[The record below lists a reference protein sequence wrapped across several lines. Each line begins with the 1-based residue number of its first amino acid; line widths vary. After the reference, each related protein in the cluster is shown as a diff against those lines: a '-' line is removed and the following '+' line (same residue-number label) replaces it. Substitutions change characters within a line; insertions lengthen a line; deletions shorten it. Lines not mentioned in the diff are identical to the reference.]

1 MKRSISKRLASAQRM
16 LIDGATGSE
25 LQRRSVDLSH
35 GISADGNLGA
45 WSATAMRDAPDAVRA
60 IHEDYLRVG
69 AEMVITNS
77 FWTNRIKLG
86 LAGLADKMEEY
97 TRLAAEVAIA
107 ARDEVNPS
115 AFVAGGMAPPRHE
128 AGPDGLEE
136 LSREFTDQA
145 RVLADAGVDVLLPE
159 YLGTI
164 AECVTAVDACA
175 STGVPVLLGVRH
187 ITDEGD
193 MQYGETFEQLV
204 KALGSRRVEAIL
216 VMCSLPETTTV
227 AVPKLRAAFP
237 GPIGAYANIG
247 YDPVP
252 KEQRKQGQVWHV
264 LDAPD
269 YPPERFAEFGRQWLE
284 GGAQIIG
291 GCCATTPAHIAA
303 LREVL

>member
-1 MKRSISKRLASAQRM
+1 
-16 LIDGATGSE
+16 
-25 LQRRSVDLSH
+25 
-35 GISADGNLGA
+35 
-45 WSATAMRDAPDAVRA
+45 
-60 IHEDYLRVG
+60 
-69 AEMVITNS
+69 
-77 FWTNRIKLG
+77 
-86 LAGLADKMEEY
+86 MEEY

-204 KALGSRRVEAIL
+204 KALGKPTGGGDPGDVLLARNDHGRRAKAARRVSRGRSVLMPTSAMTPYRKNSASKDRSGTCSTPPIIRPNVLPSL
-216 VMCSLPETTTV
+216 VASGW
-227 AVPKLRAAFP
+227 KAAP
-237 GPIGAYANIG
+237 
-247 YDPVP
+247 
-252 KEQRKQGQVWHV
+252 R
-264 LDAPD
+264 
-269 YPPERFAEFGRQWLE
+269 
-284 GGAQIIG
+284 
-291 GCCATTPAHIAA
+291 
-303 LREVL
+303 